1 MQVAHERFPVTLHY
15 AAPAR
20 YAKGGLV
27 DAALAV
33 KKAGRYGDTEIIHVN
48 KAELAELKHMW
59 GEPTINPQTGQP
71 EFFLGFLK
79 KLLPIAL
86 SFIPGVGPFLGAA
99 AGAAMGATGGGG
111 WKGAL
116 AGGLSGAA
124 GIPGVGPAASLA
136 MQTGAGALT
145 GGVGGAA
152 LGALGGVGGAGTVL
166 GVKSPFLKSTLD
178 TITGG
183 AGQLAGTPSPDRL
196 AAIGGAPAPGI
207 VAGGASNPNFWN
219 RNFLGINGVK
229 NKFAVPALV
238 AATALLGK
246 SGGNSADGPPD
257 QAAQDKFF
265 NPVFRSTG
273 HQPTSGFSDLGARGQ
288 GDGSI
293 SNSRAFQAY
302 NAGYMPE
309 RANFNYVQGGY
320 AKGGTVSEDGGSPFA
335 VKGPGTGRSDS
346 IPAKLSDGEYVMDAE
361 TVNMLGDGSTT
372 AGARKLDALRVNL
385 RKHKG
390 RNLARGKISLS
401 AKRPEAYM
409 AGGRA

>member
-1 MQVAHERFPVTLHY
+1 MQAQERFPVVLHY
-15 AAPAR
+15 AAPAK

-48 KAELAELKHMW
+48 KAELAELKQLW

-79 KLLPIAL
+79 KLLPIAAM
-86 SFIPGVGPFLGAA
+86 FIPGIGPAIGGALGIGAAGGSAVLGAGL
-99 AGAAMGATGGGG
+99 GALNGGV
-111 WKGAL
+111 KGAI
-116 AGGLSGAA
+116 AGGLTGGLGASSASPIVKAA
-124 GIPGVGPAASLA
+124 GDVAA
-136 MQTGAGALT
+136 GGLT
-145 GGVGGAA
+145 GGVPGAV
-152 LGALGGVGGAGTVL
+152 GAVGNAAINGLPPA
-166 GVKSPFLKSTLD
+166 
-178 TITGG
+178 
-183 AGQLAGTPSPDRL
+183 TPSNS
-196 AAIGGAPAPGI
+196 I
-207 VAGGASNPNFWN
+207 VAGDKPSVPTSGVPAPVTTRPNFWN
-219 RNFLGINGVK
+219 RDFLGIKGIK
-229 NKFAVPALV
+229 NKYAIPALGV
-238 AATALLGK
+238 ATALLGSK
-246 SGGNSADGPPD
+246 GGENGEAPPD

-273 HQPTSGFSDLGARGQ
+273 RQPTSGFSDLGARDQ
-288 GDGSI
+288 SI

-320 AKGGTVSEDGGSPFA
+320 AKGGNVSDHDGDEVSPFA
-335 VKGPGTGRSDS
+335 VRGKGDGRSDS
-346 IPAKLSDGEYVMDAE
+346 IPAALSDGEYVMDAE
-361 TVNMLGDGSTT
+361 TVAMLGDGSAK
-372 AGARKLDALRVNL
+372 AGAQKLDALRVNL

-390 RNLARGKISLS
+390 RNLAKGKISLA